1 MGRRSRSGGFLEG
14 KKMIKA
20 LFIDVD
26 DTILD
31 FGAYVRETMRSGFRK
46 FGLPEYEPRMYD
58 VFRRE
63 NDELWRSLERGEIVF
78 EDIKR
83 DRWNIIFRELG
94 FEADGPA
101 FESYFRACLHDSGI
115 LIPGAKE
122 TLEELAEIYPMF
134 VASNGP
140 EDQQRNRLKVAGVL
154 DLFRDVFTSGGV
166 GASKPTKEF
175 FDACME
181 RAQAYTG
188 KLDRDEVL
196 MVGDSLTSDIGGA
209 VEYGLRSCLFD
220 PRGLS
225 SGKLEG
231 VDYEI
236 GSWKELTDLLEKD
249 RNKD

>member
-1 MGRRSRSGGFLEG
+1 MSH
-14 KKMIKA
+14 KIKV

-31 FGAYVRETMRSGFRK
+31 FAGYVRETMKTGFRE
-46 FGLPEYEPRMYD
+46 FGLPEYEPWMYG
-58 VFRRE
+58 VFHRE
-63 NDELWRSLERGEIVF
+63 NGELWRALERGELTF

-83 DRWNIIFRELG
+83 DRWNIIFEKLG
-94 FEADGPA
+94 IEADGPA
-101 FESYFRACLHDSGI
+101 FESYFRSCIFDSGI

-122 TLEELAEIYPMF
+122 TLKILAQHYPLF

-154 DLFRDVFTSGGV
+154 NLFRDVFTSGGI

-188 KLDRDEVL
+188 KLERDEIL

-220 PRGLS
+220 PTGLS
-225 SGKLEG
+225 FRKLEG
-231 VDYEI
+231 VDFEI
-236 GSWKELTDLLEKD
+236 RSWDELRELLERDTD
-249 RNKD
+249 RD